1 MDKKGS
7 GVRSICVVVIVVE
20 RSAWNGEAEAD
31 RSPSELLLGL
41 ENASQH
47 WRLEGLLIFVLNNVL
62 NSSINTEKMAAMLLY
77 LATSKVKLSLQS
89 IWNERRIESVTLPR
103 WSTNCRTDAP
113 PRCTLEFYG
122 VIDSFPLNRFLP
134 LKRTPLTFSPYLH
147 IFTKGNNYCTYTANL
162 SLAVNMTQFHPIS
175 RVLC

>member
-1 MDKKGS
+1 MRRNID
-7 GVRSICVVVIVVE
+7 
-20 RSAWNGEAEAD
+20 
-31 RSPSELLLGL
+31 
-41 ENASQH
+41 ASKDF
-47 WRLEGLLIFVLNNVL
+47 LFL
-62 NSSINTEKMAAMLLY
+62 SSIMCSIVASTQKKMAAMLLY
-77 LATSKVKLSLQS
+77 LATSKVMLSYLQS
-89 IWNERRIESVTLPR
+89 FQKEQKLESVTLPLW

-122 VIDSFPLNRFLP
+122 VIDSFSLNGFMP

-147 IFTKGNNYCTYTANL
+147 VFTKGNNYCTYTANL